1 MYLFIF
7 VIEQYLFKLKK
18 FLILIIKFGPKQNLL
33 RHLQKVDVQRLISP
47 KATITALE
55 NSRRLIALRLILIAL
70 SLATVMTILGYP
82 YFQDQITV
90 TSNKNK
96 YFYIPNLSYHYS
108 VNSLHNYELYSNSKL
123 NLSFQKRPQPFEK
136 DLKLTLPATF
146 DPQKLAKSHSK
157 LEYIANPTDFSS
169 FIEGNFL
176 PKLRPENIVYA
187 KENIKHLPE
196 NYIYC
201 GNFSFEILA
210 KSLKNKLPKN
220 IHEKTHIFPY
230 KDEFYLKIGPF
241 YKHNEA
247 KILASNL
254 NLNPYT
260 PSCLIAN
267 Y

>member
-1 MYLFIF
+1 MAFYIF
-7 VIEQYLFKLKK
+7 VIKQYLFKLKK
-18 FLILIIKFGPKQNLL
+18 FLIKFEPKQNLL
-33 RHLQKVDVQRLISP
+33 RYLPKVNLQRLILP
-47 KATITALE
+47 KAAIKNLE
-55 NSRRLIALRLILIAL
+55 NNHRRLIALRCLLLTL

-82 YFQDQITV
+82 YFQDQV
-90 TSNKNK
+90 TIISHKNK
-96 YFYIPNLSYHYS
+96 YFYVPNLSYHYS

-146 DPQKLAKSHSK
+146 DPQKLAKSFSK

-169 FIEGNFL
+169 FIEGDFL
-176 PKLRPENIVYA
+176 PILRPENIAYA
-187 KENIKHLPE
+187 KENIQHLPE

-210 KSLKNKLPKN
+210 NSLKNKLPGN
-220 IHEKTHIFPY
+220 ISEKTQVLPY

-241 YKHNEA
+241 YKRNEA
-247 KILASNL
+247 KLLASNL
-254 NLNPYT
+254 NVNPYT
-260 PSCLIAN
+260 PACLIAN

>member
-1 MYLFIF
+1 MAFYIF
-7 VIEQYLFKLKK
+7 VIKQYIFNLKK
-18 FLILIIKFGPKQNLL
+18 FLIKFEPKQNLL
-33 RHLQKVDVQRLISP
+33 RYLPKVNLQRLILP
-47 KATITALE
+47 KADIKNLE
-55 NSRRLIALRLILIAL
+55 NNHRRLIALRCLLLTL

-82 YFQDQITV
+82 YFQDQV
-90 TSNKNK
+90 TIISHKNK
-96 YFYIPNLSYHYS
+96 YFYVPNLSYHYS

-146 DPQKLAKSHSK
+146 DPQKLAKSFSK

-169 FIEGNFL
+169 FIEGDFL
-176 PKLRPENIVYA
+176 PKLRLENIAYA
-187 KENIKHLPE
+187 KENIQHLPE

-210 KSLKNKLPKN
+210 NSLKNKLPGN
-220 IHEKTHIFPY
+220 ISEKTQVLPY

-241 YKHNEA
+241 YKRNEA
-247 KILASNL
+247 KLLASNL
-254 NLNPYT
+254 NVNPYT
-260 PSCLIAN
+260 PACLIAN

>member
-1 MYLFIF
+1 MAFYIF
-7 VIEQYLFKLKK
+7 VIKQYLFKLKK
-18 FLILIIKFGPKQNLL
+18 FLIKFEPKQNLL
-33 RHLQKVDVQRLISP
+33 RYLPKVNLQRLILP
-47 KATITALE
+47 KAAIKNLE
-55 NSRRLIALRLILIAL
+55 NNHRRLIALRCLLLTL

-82 YFQDQITV
+82 YFQDQV
-90 TSNKNK
+90 TIISHKNK
-96 YFYIPNLSYHYS
+96 YFYVPNLSYHYS

-146 DPQKLAKSHSK
+146 DPQKLAKSFSK

-169 FIEGNFL
+169 FIEGDFL
-176 PKLRPENIVYA
+176 PKLRPGNIAYA
-187 KENIKHLPE
+187 KENIQHLPE

-210 KSLKNKLPKN
+210 NSLKNKLPGN
-220 IHEKTHIFPY
+220 ISEKTQVLPY

-241 YKHNEA
+241 YKRNEA
-247 KILASNL
+247 KLLASNL
-254 NLNPYT
+254 NVNPYT
-260 PSCLIAN
+260 PACLIAN